1 MEFEILII
9 VFFFLF
15 LYLIN
20 FFLKK
25 KRLLID
31 NIEHHEEHK
40 KLLSINKS
48 TPLSGNLYF
57 FILIIFLFYT
67 YEPILII
74 AFSFFILLG
83 VSSDLKIIVS
93 PKLRLVFQLLILLFF
108 ISFTPNIVI
117 DTRINWLNDIMQ
129 NFVLKIFIIS
139 FFFLVLINGFNFID
153 GVNNLSCLNFLIILI
168 FIYLMLEGNDPL
180 LLRNK
185 ILILILSMTVFTIY
199 NSFGKNFMGDGAIY
213 GVSFLVG
220 YILVKLSSLNYSVS
234 PYFIANLLWYPAFEN
249 LFTITRRLFNRKKN
263 YLPDNGHLHQILF
276 KFLNKKKLIKKKYLL
291 SSCVGI
297 ILNLFLSILYTI
309 GYIYNDK
316 TDVQIYLIFLGVL
329 IYLFVFFRLK
339 RFS

>member
-1 MEFEILII
+1 MEFEVLII
-9 VFFFLF
+9 VFFSLF

-20 FFLKK
+20 YFLKK

-57 FILIIFLFYT
+57 FILIIFLFYA

>member
-1 MEFEILII
+1 MEFEVLII
-9 VFFFLF
+9 VFFSLF

-57 FILIIFLFYT
+57 FILIIFLFYA